1 MNSIVAEKRINLFG
15 LPILV
20 IALSLFYMLGA
31 AALVASAVRSGEL
44 ASARGTHALV
54 VPSVVSDAT

>member
-1 MNSIVAEKRINLFG
+1 MNSIVAEKRIHLFG

-31 AALVASAVRSGEL
+31 AALLASAVRSGEL
-44 ASARGTHALV
+44 ASIHGARALV
-54 VPSVVSDAT
+54 VPAVVGDAT